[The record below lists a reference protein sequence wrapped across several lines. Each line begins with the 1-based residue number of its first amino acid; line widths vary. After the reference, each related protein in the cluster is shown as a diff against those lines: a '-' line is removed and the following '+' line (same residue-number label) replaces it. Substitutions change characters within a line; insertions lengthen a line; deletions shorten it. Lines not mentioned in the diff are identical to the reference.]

1 MRRRAAGIVAW
12 LATCCL
18 AGMAAHAGDVESY
31 LTGEMAKLELLEK
44 PVSLVDH
51 QITYADGSSRALRD
65 KHGEIVAVREGFL
78 QWDVPEA
85 RALITAL
92 MDGDPEG

>member
-44 PVSLVDH
+44 SVSLADH
-51 QITYADGSSRALRD
+51 QITYADADRD
-65 KHGEIVAVREGFL
+65 NLAAKVSYNGTCPRPG
-78 QWDVPEA
+78 
-85 RALITAL
+85 R
-92 MDGDPEG
+92 